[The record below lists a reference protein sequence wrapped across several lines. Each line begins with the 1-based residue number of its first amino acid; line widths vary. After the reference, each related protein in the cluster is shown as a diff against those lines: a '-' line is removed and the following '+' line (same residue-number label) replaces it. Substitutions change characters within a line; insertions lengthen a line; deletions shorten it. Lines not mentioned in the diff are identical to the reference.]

1 MKNFCSVKD
10 VENVAQL
17 VEEAIALK
25 NSNIGDGK
33 TVGLVFFNSS
43 LRTRL
48 SMQKAAQ
55 NLGMNPIVMNMKEG
69 GWSIEFE
76 EGAIMNSNSQEHVK
90 DMARVMSQYCDI
102 IGVRAFADGKSRE
115 GDYEEKVLNAFVQYS
130 TVPVISLES
139 ATLHPLQSLADL
151 ITIKQQG
158 IKKPKIV
165 VTWAP
170 HPRPLAQAVIN
181 SFLEWVKKIEAEV
194 VLTHPKGYELKE
206 EFTAKIEVNYNQEEA
221 FKGADF
227 VYCKSWGSYKDYG
240 KHIGDNNDWT
250 VTQEKMNLTNHGK
263 FMHCLPIRRNVVATD
278 EVIDN
283 SLVYQQA
290 ANRVLS
296 AQVVLKKL
304 IEKGY

>member
-10 VENVAQL
+10 VENVGQL
-17 VEEAIALK
+17 VKEAINLK
-25 NSNIGDGK
+25 NSNIGEGK

-55 NLGMNPIVMNMKEG
+55 NLGMNPIVMNIKDD
-69 GWSIEFE
+69 GWNIEFE
-76 EGAIMNSNSQEHVK
+76 EGAVMNGTSQEHVK
-90 DMARVMSQYCDI
+90 DMARVMSQYCDV
-102 IGVRAFADGKSRE
+102 IGVRAFADGKNRE
-115 GDYEEKVLNAFVQYS
+115 EDYTEKVLNAFVKYS
-130 TVPVISLES
+130 TVPMISLES

-158 IKKPKIV
+158 ISKPKIV

-170 HPRPLAQAVIN
+170 HPRPLAQAVTN
-181 SFLEWVKKIEAEV
+181 SFLEWVKEIDAEV

-206 EFTAKIEVNYNQEEA
+206 EFTEGIEVNYNQEEA
-221 FKGADF
+221 FNNADF
-227 VYCKSWGSYKDYG
+227 VYCKSWGAYNDYG
-240 KHIGDNNDWT
+240 KHIGDNSDWT

-263 FMHCLPIRRNVVATD
+263 FMHCLPIRRNMVATD

-304 IEKGY
+304 IE